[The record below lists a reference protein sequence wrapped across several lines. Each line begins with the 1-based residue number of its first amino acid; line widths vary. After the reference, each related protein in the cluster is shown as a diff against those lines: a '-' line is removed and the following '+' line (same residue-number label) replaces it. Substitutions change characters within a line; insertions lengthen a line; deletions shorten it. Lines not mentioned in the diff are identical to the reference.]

1 MAYGDY
7 YAGAEFI
14 DDTAAHTGRF
24 AKIVALEDSVI
35 ASLSA
40 EDYTGNTLSAI
51 PLNASCEM
59 CGVFTSVTLTSG
71 TVIAYKY

>member
-1 MAYGDY
+1 MGYAYP
-7 YAGAEFI
+7 GAEFI

-24 AKIVALEDSVI
+24 GKICALEDSVI

-51 PLNASCEM
+51 PLNATGEM
-59 CGVFTSVTLTSG
+59 YGVFTSITLTSG
-71 TVIAYKY
+71 TIVAYKL

>member
-1 MAYGDY
+1 MGYTY
-7 YAGAEFI
+7 PGAEFI

-24 AKIVALEDSVI
+24 GKIVALEDSVI

-59 CGVFTSVTLTSG
+59 SGVFTSITLTSG
-71 TVIAYKY
+71 TVVAYRL